1 MRGDVG
7 DEAAHEAVD
16 GLALRVVEPQ
26 RDEPGEGPLSY
37 DVCLSHSRNLSVLS
51 IYASADIL
59 CEWSLKT
66 MTSWRPSSDRA
77 SVLP

>member
-26 RDEPGEGPLSY
+26 RDEPEVGPLTC
-37 DVCLSHSRNLSVLS
+37 DVCLSHSHNLRT
-51 IYASADIL
+51 SADII
-59 CEWSLKT
+59 
-66 MTSWRPSSDRA
+66 SSY
-77 SVLP
+77 VNGT